1 MISDSLSVTTWPH
14 SKWLTRNWVVLQQF
28 DSSCSFWRE
37 QFVKTLVVPCRW
49 SVPLCKNRRIPAK
62 RNRTKPR
69 NQVGLVLLFILV
81 VVVVVGKGGGCLDY
95 DRCQILAIFLLCFCC
110 QPIRNYARKLLSS
123 NIDIAANHPDTL
135 IESCYHRAYVPAD
148 QSETVFENCCY
159 RTWGLVENRVINAN
173 C

>member
-1 MISDSLSVTTWPH
+1 MTSFKMADEKLSGASTIRFVLQP
-14 SKWLTRNWVVLQQF
+14 LTRAVCE
-28 DSSCSFWRE
+28 DSSCSLPLVCAPLQE
-37 QFVKTLVVPCRW
+37 QAYTCEAKQDKTTQSGW
-49 SVPLCKNRRIPAK
+49 
-62 RNRTKPR
+62 
-69 NQVGLVLLFILV
+69 VGV
-81 VVVVVGKGGGCLDY
+81 VVHVSGGGGGGEGGGGTWGVTPWLRSLSD
-95 DRCQILAIFLLCFCC
+95 ISHFLTCFCC
-110 QPIRNYARKLLSS
+110 QPIRNHARKLLSS